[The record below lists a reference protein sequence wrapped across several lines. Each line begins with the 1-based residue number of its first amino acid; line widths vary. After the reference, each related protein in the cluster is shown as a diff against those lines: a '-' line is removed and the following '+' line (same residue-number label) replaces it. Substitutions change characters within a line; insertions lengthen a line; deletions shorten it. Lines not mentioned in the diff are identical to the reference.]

1 MGLHYRV
8 SPIDK
13 DGEYPSTKQRQR
25 QGVRINGKRYFGKET
40 NFDIQKIKNAKEL
53 AANDESFQ
61 PNFVVKKMYF
71 IGHKTED
78 VREYYDF

>member
-1 MGLHYRV
+1 ME
-8 SPIDK
+8 
-13 DGEYPSTKQRQR
+13 GEKVYSEDILFDEDEDDANQET
-25 QGVRINGKRYFGKET
+25 KET